1 MAQPIEKMIKN
12 RIYGK
17 KRGWCFTPNHFSDL
31 GSNESIRKALSNLV
45 KKEFIRR
52 LAQGLYDYPEEHKTL
67 GLLPPNIESVGKAI
81 AEKYSIAIQ
90 PSGAYAANLLGLSEQ
105 VPAKVVF
112 LTDGA
117 SKKITI
123 GNLEITFKK
132 TTPKNMK
139 TAGTISG
146 LVIQALK
153 YIGQDNVTNE
163 IINKLEMS
171 LRSED
176 KKRLQLDKALAPIWI
191 RKIIEEIT
199 ENDK

>member
-1 MAQPIEKMIKN
+1 MAQSIENKIKN

-17 KRGWCFTPNHFSDL
+17 RRGWVFTPNSFADL
-31 GSNESIRKALSNLV
+31 GSAAAIRKSLSRLE
-45 KKEFIRR
+45 KEGFIRR

-67 GLLPPNIESVGKAI
+67 GLLPPNIENVGKAI

-105 VPAKVVF
+105 VPAKIVF

-153 YIGQDNVTNE
+153 YIGQDHVTDE
-163 IINKLEMS
+163 VINKLK
-171 LRSED
+171 LHLNSENNR
-176 KKRLQLDKALAPIWI
+176 RLQLDKSLAPIWI

-199 ENDK
+199 EIEK